1 MLDRIDYNPGIA
13 APDGQVAGLWICHS
27 PKFVNSRV
35 KVQRVRVSIR
45 EAGALIK
52 SVNKVG
58 AIGRKARMMA
68 RIECGTQDP
77 QSLIQSQRPRH
88 KCPVLRVTVFAS
100 DSLCPVRPSLLLR
113 HCGRDG
119 HQAEQKEWQGAFG
132 LEPHSPYF
140 GRLS

>member
-1 MLDRIDYNPGIA
+1 MLNGIDHNPRMP
-13 APDGQVAGLWICHS
+13 APDGQVAGLWICYP
-27 PKFVNSRV
+27 PKFINPCV

-58 AIGRKARMMA
+58 AIGSKAGMMA
-68 RIECGTQDP
+68 GIERGTQNR
-77 QSLIQSQRPRH
+77 QSIIQSQRPRY
-88 KCPVLRVTVFAS
+88 KCLVLRITVFAS

-119 HQAEQKEWQGAFG
+119 HQAEQKE
-132 LEPHSPYF
+132 
-140 GRLS
+140 